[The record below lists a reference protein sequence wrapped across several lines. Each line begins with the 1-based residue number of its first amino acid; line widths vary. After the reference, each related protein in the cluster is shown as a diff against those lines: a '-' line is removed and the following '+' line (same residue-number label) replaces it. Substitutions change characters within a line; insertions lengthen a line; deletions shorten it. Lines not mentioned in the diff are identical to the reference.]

1 MGLLSAVTDIVGG
14 LISDNNAAKAQKKN
28 NKLAMLQFN
37 QQMDESINRR
47 VQDAKRA
54 GIHPLYAIGANAG
67 ASPTISVGGGPTGSA
82 LGTAIG
88 RLGGHVEDHQAE
100 KQIAHQEARADK
112 VAEAQAARDNAA
124 ALRDNVA
131 SMFAMSSIKRAEQ
144 GVNEKR
150 PGSLEQLLEDKRNE
164 TVGVPGRKVT
174 TRYGKWE
181 PDPSWSDQQAIED
194 IYGGG
199 VGEVYGALRALS
211 EAGSALGISAAEYGL
226 DRDRRASPPPEADYR
241 LAP

>member
-1 MGLLSAVTDIVGG
+1 MGLFSAVTDIVGG
-14 LISDNNAAKAQKKN
+14 LISDNNAASRQKKN

-37 QQMDESINRR
+37 QQMDESVRRR
-47 VQDAKRA
+47 VEDAKRA
-54 GIHPLYAIGANAG
+54 GIHPLYAIGASAG
-67 ASPTISVGGGPTGSA
+67 ASPTISVGGGETGSA

-88 RLGGHVEDHQAE
+88 RIGGHIEDYQAQ
-100 KQIAHQEARADK
+100 KQYAHQEARQDK
-112 VAEAQAARDNAA
+112 LAEAQAARDRAA

-131 SMFAMSSIKRAEQ
+131 SMMAMSSIKRAEQ

-174 TRYGKWE
+174 TRYGSWTT
-181 PDPSWSDQQAIED
+181 DPSWSDQQAIED

-199 VGEVYGALRALS
+199 VGEVYGVLRALS
-211 EAGSALGISAAEYGL
+211 EAGSAIGIAASKYGQ
-226 DRDRRASPPPEADYR
+226 DRERRALPPPEADYR